1 MICALYTQSLF
12 YLGKRFNSS
21 VIMIDNKHSINT
33 VEEKADTDNPSIL
46 VSVRQLK
53 KLNNLTK
60 ELNYE
65 TTCTK

>member
-1 MICALYTQSLF
+1 
-12 YLGKRFNSS
+12 
-21 VIMIDNKHSINT
+21 MIDNKHSINT